1 MTKLEL
7 YPGCPAFFKVT
18 DSVEIAAQALAQS
31 ARTHERITD
40 DMWNLH
46 MAPDVREYH
55 INARLEAIRADAEI
69 FALVGHTEASFPTT
83 KGA

>member
-7 YPGCPAFFKVT
+7 YPGCPESFPVT
-18 DSVEIAAQALAQS
+18 EQVSITAQALAQS

-69 FALVGHTEASFPTT
+69 FALVGHTEATFPTK